1 MNSKSLHSEICFII
15 SSTILHWEAYYSNSN
30 SETKIKLCLTMMKM
44 ILVWLKPL
52 DSTAKNVVVFLTY
65 TKDMNLKSFHGGI
78 CFIISSTIY
87 CIEKPIIQIPR
98 VKPR

>member
-1 MNSKSLHSEICFII
+1 
-15 SSTILHWEAYYSNSN
+15 
-30 SETKIKLCLTMMKM
+30 MMKM

>member
-1 MNSKSLHSEICFII
+1 
-15 SSTILHWEAYYSNSN
+15 
-30 SETKIKLCLTMMKM
+30 MMKM

-78 CFIISSTIY
+78 CFIISSTILH
-87 CIEKPIIQIPR
+87 
-98 VKPR
+98 